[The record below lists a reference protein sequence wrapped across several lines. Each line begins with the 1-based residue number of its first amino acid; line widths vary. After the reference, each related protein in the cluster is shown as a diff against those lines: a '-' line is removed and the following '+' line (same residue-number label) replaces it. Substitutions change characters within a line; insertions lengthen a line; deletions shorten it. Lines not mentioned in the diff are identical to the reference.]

1 MACYN
6 TYNRT
11 GSRTAEKVRES
22 ELDLFLNQK
31 YDEIVKDLEF
41 SGDIAKI
48 FDLNP
53 QQITINKINQIKKIT
68 TEIKRTLEGTDGES
82 SKLHEHPGYMG
93 ITEFITDPIS
103 GIAEPFDRKDQW
115 QKKVD
120 LYKKDHTEEEA
131 IKMANAVAES

>member
-6 TYNRT
+6 TYNRA

-22 ELDLFLNQK
+22 DLDLFLNQK
-31 YDEIVKDLEF
+31 YDEIVKDLKIDD
-41 SGDIAKI
+41 DIAKI

-53 QQITINKINQIKKIT
+53 QQLTINKINQIKKIT
-68 TEIKRTLEGTDGES
+68 MEIKKGALEGMDGES

-103 GIAEPFDRKDQW
+103 SIAEPFNREK
-115 QKKVD
+115 
-120 LYKKDHTEEEA
+120 E
-131 IKMANAVAES
+131 